1 MSEPTS
7 LRPGSEPESLQAP
20 KTSVGT
26 SSSLLRRS
34 LRYGQTRL
42 GLVLLVIVVAV
53 MLCGPLIAPFSPT
66 EFVDKPGST
75 PGGGALFGTD
85 ALGRDVWS
93 RFLHGGFT
101 VLWMSLLSALVGE
114 VLGVI
119 VGLIASMSR
128 SWLDN
133 VLMRSSDVVLAFP
146 QIVLALLFVSL
157 TGPNLVVITLLVALS
172 HAPRVARLVRAT
184 AMDVSRQDYVLAA
197 DALGIPR
204 RRIMVEDILPN
215 LMTPLMVDF
224 GLRLIWSIGIIA
236 GLSFVGLGIQAP
248 QADWGLMINVN
259 RGILASQP
267 WAIVL
272 PTIGISILAVAVNL
286 VTEGM
291 SRAVAGIDR
300 ESA

>member
-1 MSEPTS
+1 MSDAPS
-7 LRPGSEPESLQAP
+7 RPADGPV
-20 KTSVGT
+20 SVAKEGT
-26 SSSLLRRS
+26 PRPPATGLVRRS

-42 GLVLLVIVVAV
+42 GLVLLVVVVAV
-53 MLCGPLIAPFSPT
+53 MLLGPLVAPFSPT
-66 EFVDKPGST
+66 EFVATPASAPGD
-75 PGGGALFGTD
+75 GALFGTD

-93 RFLHGGFT
+93 RFLHGGLT
-101 VLWMSLLSALVGE
+101 VLWMSVASALVGE
-114 VLGVI
+114 LLGVV
-119 VGLIASMSR
+119 VGLVASMSR
-128 SWLDN
+128 SWLDK

-157 TGPNLVVITLLVALS
+157 TGPNLAVITLLVALS

-204 RRIMVEDILPN
+204 RRIMLEDILPN
-215 LMTPLMVDF
+215 LTTPLLVDF

-248 QADWGLMINVN
+248 QADWGLMINEN

-272 PTIGISILAVAVNL
+272 PTIGIAVLAVAVNL
-286 VTEGM
+286 VTEGV